1 MGLKRRENIENG
13 ESRPTE
19 TVSRNPYAQVL
30 STPSMPLQDQTE
42 KGRKEQEGKQVQLLT
57 SLTSKEKENTA
68 PKQNFTMAREL
79 IQQLTP
85 SRPVAGNLFS
95 QLEDEPE
102 LLKEAEKMEAQG
114 KLFSII
120 SDGINAGVTGKKTI
134 LYLGRELYRQ
144 AELYGGIEGLVE
156 HAKSKGLPITTQTID
171 GTTYNYPFIH
181 LTLSEAAKWIKGA
194 NNTENKKDIE
204 EVLRKLDSA
213 INFWRSVDGKKHLAV
228 RVLSI
233 EAVATNTKTKQKE
246 FLIMLRPTFLMGLS
260 NNFITASERAT
271 PLMPKLK
278 KEIEMN
284 LYLYLLELLSY
295 KKSKGYPVMRRNKEK
310 ADARIIPDY
319 YISGRTGKKRIQA
332 DFTKA
337 IDMMKKE
344 GLLLDFKEETGADG
358 FTIYYVFTLN
368 DKYTTAQ
375 KALPKAEEKEFIFD
389 TSTQVY

>member
-1 MGLKRRENIENG
+1 MGLKRRENIGNG
-13 ESRPTE
+13 GSRPTE
-19 TVSRNPYAQVL
+19 AVDRNPYAQIL
-30 STPSMPLQDQTE
+30 STPSRLNDE
-42 KGRKEQEGKQVQLLT
+42 SDKGRKEQEGKQVQLLT

-68 PKQNFTMAREL
+68 PKQSFTMAREL

-85 SRPVAGNLFS
+85 SRPVAGNLFT
-95 QLEDEPE
+95 QLEEEPE
-102 LLKEAEKMEAQG
+102 LLKKAEELEAQG

-120 SDGINAGVTGKKTI
+120 SDGINAGVVGKKTI

-144 AELYGGIEGLVE
+144 AALYGGIEGLVE
-156 HAKSKGLPITTQTID
+156 HAKSKGLPITTQTIGD
-171 GTTYNYPFIH
+171 TTFNYPFIH
-181 LTLSEAAKWIKGA
+181 LTLSEATKWIKGA
-194 NNTENKKDIE
+194 NNTENKKDVE
-204 EVLRKLDSA
+204 EILHKLDST
-213 INFWRSVDGKKHLAV
+213 INFWRSGDGSKHLKV

-233 EAVATNTKTKQKE
+233 EAEAINKKTKQKE
-246 FLIMLRPTFLMGLS
+246 YLIMLRPTFLMGLS

-295 KKSKGYPVMRRNKEK
+295 KGSKGYPVMRRNKEK
-310 ADARIIPDY
+310 ADARIIPEY
-319 YISGRTGKKRIQA
+319 YLSGRKGKKLKT
-332 DFTKA
+332 DFCNA

-344 GLLLDFKEETGADG
+344 GLLLDFKEETGADN

-368 DKYTTAQ
+368 DKYVTAQ

-389 TSTQVY
+389 TSDQVY